1 MKTVKYCGL
10 KTADN
15 LFLLIKYFCSNLVR
29 DPEPKK
35 DNMFSHVVFC
45 LVELLLFLGF
55 ERSGTL
61 RSRDVWKVACG
72 KFPAA
77 PGVESLPLNYAIIIL

>member
-1 MKTVKYCGL
+1 
-10 KTADN
+10 
-15 LFLLIKYFCSNLVR
+15 
-29 DPEPKK
+29 
-35 DNMFSHVVFC
+35 MFSHVVFC